1 MHAIQVV
8 AIGAWA
14 ALQMPFAAMAV
25 GMTGWY
31 SDTGYGQ
38 TILRE
43 AITIDNV
50 PEMQRHF
57 IDWFGLPQRL
67 PNEPFA
73 SLNRSSA
80 PNFLFNIYRQLSE
93 PDQHAADDDDADQPP
108 GQRRRRRR
116 SADDSDAHARLI
128 ADSDTIMTIAHN
140 GDVHPLN
147 ERLNGTRLAFDLSTV
162 PLHDSALLMAE
173 LHLYK
178 ASIFQE
184 SSDADPCVI
193 TVHASRRVDG

>member
-1 MHAIQVV
+1 MC
-8 AIGAWA
+8 AWA
-14 ALQMPFAAMAV
+14 ALQMPLAAMAA

-50 PEMQRHF
+50 AAMQRQF
-57 IDWFGLPQRL
+57 IDWFGLPKRF
-67 PNEPFA
+67 P
-73 SLNRSSA
+73 SLNRSSSV
-80 PNFLFNIYRQLSE
+80 PDFLFNIYRQLSE
-93 PDQHAADDDDADQPP
+93 QDRHAAERDDADQPP
-108 GQRRRRRR
+108 GQRRRRR
-116 SADDSDAHARLI
+116 SADDSDAVHARLI
-128 ADSDTIMTIAHN
+128 ADSDTILTIAHN

-147 ERLNGTRLAFDLSTV
+147 ERFNGTRLAFDLSTV

-178 ASIFQE
+178 AGIFRD
-184 SSDADPCVI
+184 SSDANPCVI
-193 TVHASRRVDG
+193 TVHASRRLDG